1 MMGREHLHNLA
12 HLTTEVD
19 GEQSVKV
26 RVTGL
31 ADPHQESL
39 RLSLQLANEL
49 GLPAP
54 QISLRVVHY
63 GKSEWWPYVNTVF
76 LSLLR

>member
-1 MMGREHLHNLA
+1 
-12 HLTTEVD
+12 
-19 GEQSVKV
+19 V

-39 RLSLQLANEL
+39 RLGLQLADEL

-54 QISLRVVHY
+54 QSATA
-63 GKSEWWPYVNTVF
+63 NTEK
-76 LSLLR
+76 LLNP

>member
-54 QISLRVVHY
+54 QLQIQFV
-63 GKSEWWPYVNTVF
+63 WW
-76 LSLLR
+76 LLEPLM